1 MIKVLDTIKFRIT
14 ESSPLPGA
22 QPSNF
27 GLLFSSASSLGA
39 YNTLYFTNSD
49 GDTFDLTNLF
59 TGSINILYYTGS
71 NIGDGTPKTY
81 TWTKPTNL
89 RLLKVICL
97 GAGGGGGSGFALY
110 NSSHVATGGM
120 GGGGGG
126 ITYAQFFAEELPNS
140 VSITVGAGGAGSLRR
155 VTSSLDSSA
164 QIVNA
169 TWAQSGSK
177 GDDTSFGSYVIAE
190 GGYGG
195 YGGSLLS
202 IFSGS
207 EFSAEVAVPG
217 GGRNSIPSRGPYSF
231 FGIPGGGYASGFTST
246 TGSGA
251 HAGLAGNP
259 FASSPYSSLSP
270 PQTSQI
276 YFNSGQVL
284 NETNLQYTGA
294 IPIAG
299 AGGGAGGGR
308 SDTFT
313 NFGGEFGVGNGGSG
327 SGVFT
332 FNGTLTS
339 GSAGGRRASA
349 STDPA
354 IFNTFTA
361 SNGSNGNDNVGKDII
376 TQLIQSF
383 PLKGF
388 TASYGLGTG
397 GGGGGCTYFSGS
409 NNRTGKVAGNGG
421 HGGLYGAGGGG
432 GGGCSAFVGSS
443 IPSQGTGEGYPW
455 SGVGG
460 SGSSGLCI
468 LVEYY

>member
-1 MIKVLDTIKFRIT
+1 MIKVLDTIKFRTT

-22 QPSNF
+22 QPDNF

-39 YNTLYFTNSD
+39 YTTLYFTNNTGQS
-49 GDTFDLTNLF
+49 FDLTNANS
-59 TGSINILYYTGS
+59 GSINVLYYTGS
-71 NIGDGTPKTY
+71 AIGDGTTKTY

-97 GAGGGGGSGFALY
+97 GAGGGGGSGCALY
-110 NSSHVATGGM
+110 SNFHTATGGM

-126 ITYAQFFAEELPNS
+126 ITYTQFFAEELPNN
-140 VSITVGAGGAGSLRR
+140 VSITVGAGGAGSLLP
-155 VTSSLDSSA
+155 VTSSNDNFN

-177 GDDTSFGSYVIAE
+177 GGNTSFGSYVIAE

-195 YGGSLLS
+195 YGGSILS
-202 IFSGS
+202 IYSGS
-207 EFSAEVAVPG
+207 QFKSEVAVPG
-217 GGRNSIPSRGPYSF
+217 GGKNSIPSRGPYSF
-231 FGIPGGGYASGFTST
+231 FGIPGGGYASGFTLT

-251 HAGLAGNP
+251 HAGIANNP
-259 FASSPYSSLSP
+259 FVSSPYSSLSS
-270 PQTSQI
+270 PQTFQI
-276 YFNSGQVL
+276 YSSE
-284 NETNLQYTGA
+284 NEINLQYTGA

-308 SDTFT
+308 STDFSS
-313 NFGGEFGVGNGGSG
+313 FGGEFGIGNGGSG

-354 IFNTFTA
+354 IFNVFTA
-361 SNGSNGNDNVGKDII
+361 SNGFNGNDNVGKDII

-397 GGGGGCTYFSGS
+397 GGGGGGTYFSGS
-409 NNRTGKVAGNGG
+409 THRTNKVAGNGG

-432 GGGCSAFVGSS
+432 GGGCGTFAVSPTLVPA
-443 IPSQGTGEGYPW
+443 QGAGGGYPW
-455 SGVGG
+455 SGTGG

-468 LVEYY
+468 LVEYF